1 MSINHNSGV
10 GVPFSNNP
18 SFSHQSLSYQQN
30 PSQQPFSNLQSL
42 NFPEFTT
49 SNHQPP
55 AYLQAAYSS
64 QLTSPYALDLNHLS
78 PFEHNNNIAESLDVF
93 PAHQQP
99 LSSAREIHNIGLSSG
114 SQSQYSQQQSHRS
127 SNYSQQ

>member
-1 MSINHNSGV
+1 MSINHNFGSGA
-10 GVPFSNNP
+10 PFTQNSSNN
-18 SFSHQSLSYQQN
+18 HHSLSYQN

-78 PFEHNNNIAESLDVF
+78 PVEPINVASSLDVF
-93 PAHQQP
+93 HQ
-99 LSSAREIHNIGLSSG
+99 H
-114 SQSQYSQQQSHRS
+114 
-127 SNYSQQ
+127 